1 MRWRDGIIR
10 LPESNCVWLSHFL
23 SSPGPILL
31 GLLGSYIALKWLQ
44 GTARSVLGHAAWTS
58 VARHDRHRW
67 DSAED
72 TQRYLLGMDQ
82 RHPFCWELLFERN
95 TRGAEN
101 LKQLRL
107 EKKLQAKG
115 HEKMLYIT
123 IHEGN
128 ANQNHEILPSHLALR
143 SKHWQR
149 GRGEKGTLGR
159 RWWERTLVR
168 PRWKTGRKLLKK
180 LKIQIP

>member
-31 GLLGSYIALKWLQ
+31 GLLGSYIVLKWLQ

-128 ANQNHEILPSHLALR
+128 ANQNHEILPSTLPYGASTGKEDVEKKEPSR
-143 SKHWQR
+143 AAGGNAHWC
-149 GRGEKGTLGR
+149 GRGGKQDGSFS
-159 RWWERTLVR
+159 
-168 PRWKTGRKLLKK
+168 KN
-180 LKIQIP
+180 